1 MSFGFFFFKQK
12 TAYELRISDW
22 SSDVC
27 SSDLP
32 DDPSGTRSPE
42 HCQWRTQLLPGQ
54 LPLAAICTK
63 DPRRTDNEQAPRT
76 CRKPTGQTTLSCGA
90 QQLTPVNRRAVS
102 FSLAS
107 ILPSDA
113 PWSAKDVVT
122 LPTSQL
128 PHFVS

>member
-63 DPRRTDNEQAPRT
+63 DPRRTDHEQAPRK
-76 CRKPTGQTTLSCGA
+76 CSKPTGPTNLCYGA
-90 QQLTPVNRRAVS
+90 QQLTPGHRRGVS
-102 FSLAS
+102 FNLHS
-107 ILPSDA
+107 ILHTHA
-113 PWSAKDVVT
+113 PWSAKGVV
-122 LPTSQL
+122 
-128 PHFVS
+128 